1 MEWWWN
7 KIWWWLLWSM
17 MIFIIVK
24 ISDNHRNRQL
34 NDCPILILLPSLLAS
49 PSKFTQASVSQ
60 VRHNAT
66 MAASDFF
73 QGVHTETRRRGT
85 IKWIQGTHKHYVNK
99 CLDWPPN
106 QQSDMRFHK
115 EVTLP
120 TTRSFVPVFV
130 LIHHPPQPFMM
141 WTVWFLIPNLYI
153 RPLLL
158 VHHLQS
164 SQFSLPDWSLQATTA
179 DRARILGHP
188 ISHPWCLF
196 SIRSPKSRSF
206 FFGGGGCQE

>member
-1 MEWWWN
+1 MIIIGIDN
-7 KIWWWLLWSM
+7 SM
-17 MIFIIVK
+17 IVRFWYSFPHSSCPLPNSLKPASLRSVIMQPWPHLIFFY
-24 ISDNHRNRQL
+24 L
-34 NDCPILILLPSLLAS
+34 
-49 PSKFTQASVSQ
+49 
-60 VRHNAT
+60 
-66 MAASDFF
+66 
-73 QGVHTETRRRGT
+73 GVHTETRRRGT

-188 ISHPWCLF
+188 ISHPWCLL

-206 FFGGGGCQE
+206 FLSGIIEI